1 MYKLDLVKA
10 EESEIKLP
18 TSIGTQKK
26 QENSRKTSTSASQTT
41 LKLLTVWIKTNWNI
55 LKEMGIPEHLT
66 CLLRNLYAGQEEQL
80 EPDIEQQTG
89 SKLGKEYKG
98 VNCHPAYLTSMQNTS
113 CTNAGLGESQ
123 AGIKTAA
130 DAKSLQSCPALCDPI
145 DGSPPG
151 SAVPGILQARTLEW
165 VAISFSNA

>member
-55 LKEMGIPEHLT
+55 LKAMGIPEHFT

-89 SKLGKEYKG
+89 SKLGKEYIKS
-98 VNCHPAYLTSMQNTS
+98 VYCHPNYLTYMQS
-113 CTNAGLGESQ
+113 VC
-123 AGIKTAA
+123 
-130 DAKSLQSCPALCDPI
+130 AKC
-145 DGSPPG
+145 
-151 SAVPGILQARTLEW
+151 
-165 VAISFSNA
+165 